1 MLKLAEGLTIREV
14 ALMMLRKLC
23 WIAAIIFSTASYSQS
38 TLADPR
44 GLWLAQ
50 DGAQVRVTPCGGY
63 LCATLVKTK
72 SPVDPETGQPWTDK
86 HSHDPAQRSRPLIGT
101 AVLYSLVPDGLGKW
115 SGRLY
120 NVDSGESYEGHLL
133 ELNARTVR
141 VEGCAIGICGGQNM
155 TRIQ

>member
-1 MLKLAEGLTIREV
+1 MV
-14 ALMMLRKLC
+14 LRKLC
-23 WIAAIIFSTASYSQS
+23 CIAAIIFSTASYSQS
-38 TLADPR
+38 ALADPR

-50 DGAQVRVTPCGGY
+50 DGAQVRVAPCGGY
-63 LCATLVKTK
+63 LCAILVQTK
-72 SPVDPETGQPWTDK
+72 SSADPETGQPWTDK
-86 HSHDPAQRSRPLIGT
+86 HSHDPAQRNRPLIGT
-101 AVLYSLVPDGLGKW
+101 AVLNTLVPDGPGRW

-120 NVDSGESYEGHLL
+120 NVDDGGSYEGHLL